1 MRVSLLSRVCATLFS
16 WKSKSPPLSP
26 GGSLHAQE
34 QFKAAA
40 PPASILG
47 DAALKV
53 APAEVVVSSMK
64 RSLSFLWDWSKYR
77 GSPQSTPGNSL
88 HGGNAFA
95 AGKEEEEVNHGGSK
109 TPAIQPPKAMT
120 KNHSIGSFM
129 WDWGAQRVS
138 PPSTPGSSLHGGS
151 QFTQKPANAA

>member
-1 MRVSLLSRVCATLFS
+1 MCSPLRVSLLSRVCATLFS

-88 HGGNAFA
+88 HGALTP
-95 AGKEEEEVNHGGSK
+95 EEG
-109 TPAIQPPKAMT
+109 T
-120 KNHSIGSFM
+120 
-129 WDWGAQRVS
+129 
-138 PPSTPGSSLHGGS
+138 SLHGGMMPLLS
-151 QFTQKPANAA
+151 GASPGDAAPSVAHPSRRAEVSTEHA